1 MPGVAVAWTAVSDG
15 PDDDL
20 TTKGGLRL
28 PAHAIEWRFSRGSG
42 PGGQHRN
49 TADTAAELVADLTAL
64 EGRGADRVR
73 ERLGHEATAAAAESR
88 SQWRN
93 RSIAMRKLGEEL
105 DEAARPTPRRRPTR
119 PSRAAR
125 RRRLEEKRQHAEKKQ
140 RRRWRWGG

>member
-1 MPGVAVAWTAVSDG
+1 MSDG

-20 TTKGGLRL
+20 STRGGLRL
-28 PAHAIEWRFSRGSG
+28 PAHAIDWRFSRGSG

-49 TADTAAELVADLTAL
+49 TADTAVELVADLTAL

-73 ERLGHEATAAAAESR
+73 SRLGDETTVAAAESR

-93 RSIAMRKLGEEL
+93 RSLAMKKLADEL
-105 DEAARPTPRRRPTR
+105 DEAARPPRRRKPTR

-125 RRRLEEKRQHAEKKQ
+125 RRRLEEKRQHSEKKQ
-140 RRRWRWGG
+140 RRRWRWKG